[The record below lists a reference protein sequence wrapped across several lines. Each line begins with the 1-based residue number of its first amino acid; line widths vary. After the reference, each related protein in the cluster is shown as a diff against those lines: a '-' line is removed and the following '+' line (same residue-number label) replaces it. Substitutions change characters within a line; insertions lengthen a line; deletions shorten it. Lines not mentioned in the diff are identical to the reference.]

1 MARIRITVKS
11 EFVIEDRVLVAY
23 KGLGGDVVIPDDEG
37 IYAIGAYAFCLYE
50 TDNTVDLPED
60 DYDANKIPSS
70 NTTIKSVVIPK
81 GVEEIQKYAF
91 YNCSGLEKVVI
102 PDTIKYVREY
112 AFYKDVKLKSINLE
126 LSLIHISEPTRPY

>member
-1 MARIRITVKS
+1 MPLVLMH
-11 EFVIEDRVLVAY
+11 FV
-23 KGLGGDVVIPDDEG
+23 
-37 IYAIGAYAFCLYE
+37 LYE

-126 LSLIHISEPTRPY
+126 NVQTIGAYAFYNCEVLNNINLDKIYAIGKNALKIVQHLKRLILVL